1 MLCRCSSQKEIFF
14 RASPGQRPVEKSETG
29 LESSLV
35 MKLKL
40 KAGQFYGV
48 TSQSL
53 AANGF
58 RFTEKS
64 YQSHARLPTHAH
76 ELSHFCFVLAGNY
89 SEKIGG
95 KSFERSPAALVYYP
109 PDVSHGEEHF
119 TDGRHLLVEVD
130 FRSLETVE
138 DYGVRL
144 CNPMLLD
151 TSLSLWLANRM
162 YKEFSERDEFSP
174 VALESISTELLI
186 ATARKDKLKAE
197 RNPPPWLGRLKEFL
211 RENFSE
217 PPGLNELAKAVDVH
231 PTHLARV
238 FRQFERCTVGDFIRE
253 VRIDYA
259 RKRLLGSNAPL
270 VEIALDAG
278 FADHTHFTRS
288 FKRVTGMT
296 PTEFRRLFG
305 PR

>member
-1 MLCRCSSQKEIFF
+1 
-14 RASPGQRPVEKSETG
+14 
-29 LESSLV
+29 

-53 AANGF
+53 TANGF

-64 YQSHARLPTHAH
+64 YDPHARLPTHAH

-89 SEKIGG
+89 SETIANRT
-95 KSFERSPAALVYYP
+95 FARSPAALVYYP

-119 TDGRHLLVEVD
+119 TAGRHFLVEVD
-130 FRSLETVE
+130 CKSLQTIG

-144 CNPMLLD
+144 RDPALMD
-151 TSLSLWLANRM
+151 PSASLWLANRM
-162 YKEFSERDEFSP
+162 YQEFSERDEFSP
-174 VALESISTELLI
+174 VALESIATELLI
-186 ATARKDKLKAE
+186 AAARREKRNAE
-197 RNPPPWLGRLKEFL
+197 RTPPRWLGRLKEYL

-217 PPGLNELAKAVDVH
+217 PPGLNELAKAVEVH

-259 RKRLLGSNAPL
+259 RRRLLESTEPL
-270 VEIALDAG
+270 VEIALGAG
-278 FADHTHFTRS
+278 FADQTHFTRS